1 MRKLFLLMCYCLV
14 AVLPAWAAFCTGC
27 GQKLADAAQFC
38 AKCGMKAETAASG
51 QPSDVGAHEA
61 VKKSEPAPLAG
72 SKAAMSDSK
81 IIYRAKTD
89 LFVYQRRGDEH
100 NILKKNFLFKP
111 RRYKIAA
118 NSELRI
124 IEIVGDTMLV
134 ESLPGTSKETHRGWI
149 TQEELALRTTWTK

>member
-1 MRKLFLLMCYCLV
+1 MRKLFFLLCFCLI
-14 AVLPAWAAFCTGC
+14 AVLPAWAAFCAGC
-27 GQKLADAAQFC
+27 GQKLEDTAKFC
-38 AKCGMKAETAASG
+38 PKCGMKIEKAVPGHPADA
-51 QPSDVGAHEA
+51 A
-61 VKKSEPAPLAG
+61 VKPAAKNADEARIDT
-72 SKAAMSDSK
+72 KAPRHDSMTV
-81 IIYRAKTD
+81 YRAKTD

-124 IEIVGDTMLV
+124 IEIVGDTLLV
-134 ESLPGTSKETHRGWI
+134 ESLPGTDREIHRGWV